1 MPKEV
6 QESRRSYVDRRADEL
21 ALSGAFANWH
31 GVKTALC
38 DAGYLEVHDVLF
50 SRRKRALINQLCAQG
65 IGAQNSAVL
74 RDS

>member
-6 QESRRSYVDRRADEL
+6 QETRRSYIDRRADEL

-38 DAGYLEVHDVLF
+38 DAGYLEVDDVLF
-50 SRRKRALINQLCAQG
+50 SRRKRAFDKRTLRARDW
-65 IGAQNSAVL
+65 SAEF
-74 RDS
+74 SGTA